1 MFLCNLQNKNE
12 EYDGIVEH
20 TGILCDQNERKRT
33 LDVVYYIIQCQYL
46 HALIVSHLREYADMT
61 LLPDIRA

>member
-1 MFLCNLQNKNE
+1 MFLWKLQNKNE

-33 LDVVYYIIQCQYL
+33 LDVVYDITQSQYL
-46 HALIVSHLREYADMT
+46 HAGSYSLYA
-61 LLPDIRA
+61 

>member
-1 MFLCNLQNKNE
+1 MFICNIQNKNE

-33 LDVVYYIIQCQYL
+33 LDVVYDITQSQYL
-46 HALIVSHLREYADMT
+46 HAVSYVLYA
-61 LLPDIRA
+61 